1 MAYLRNS
8 TFETGL
14 AGWNRINGANQVTMA
29 IVSDGTARSGQNFLR
44 AKSDVVDGSVGTD
57 FAISSSSGAQPPQGV
72 NSMNVSVAALAY
84 VRAAPGG
91 PPVQGF
97 LKLWSLGL
105 EGRAENNNGTR
116 FIAGSDWTLV
126 MCALDGTSHQYLP
139 AENRYAFP
147 TIRVEFYLQTPG
159 AYLDID
165 TVFVS

>member
-29 IVSDGTARSGQNFLR
+29 IINDGTARSGQNFLR

-57 FAISSSSGAQPPQGV
+57 FAIPSTSGAQPAQAD
-72 NSMNVSVAALAY
+72 NAMNFSVGALAY
-84 VRAAPGG
+84 IRAAPGG
-91 PPVQGF
+91 PPVQGHF
-97 LKLWSLGL
+97 KLWSLGL
-105 EGRAENNNGTR
+105 ESRPENSNGTNFR
-116 FIAGSDWTLV
+116 VGNDWSLI
-126 MCALDGTSHQYLP
+126 MCALDGTSYQYLR
-139 AENRYAFP
+139 AENRYGFP